1 MITNPKEEL
10 VTQCLH
16 HNLVLSKSLEPSSK
30 DFCQMP
36 TCVSNRKSPKNFRSY
51 IFLLTFGAITY
62 LILLNVQ
69 HTVVGSR
76 QDTFDQENNS
86 AMEQLNHLVIFVNEA
101 STARFPNGKSWASAF
116 SSLTDAFES
125 NMYGKEEIWIAK
137 GTYSVHSDADHA
149 TRFSLVSDIVLYGGF
164 RGNETSREQRNWKTN
179 ATVLSALKSNEN
191 DVFRNFYNVVLGS
204 GVLSIT
210 MPSTQSS
217 GVPLIPDLVL
227 HIARAQ
233 CDIEPLP

>member
-1 MITNPKEEL
+1 MTNLKEEF
-10 VTQCLH
+10 VTQSLN
-16 HNLVLSKSLEPSSK
+16 HNQVISKSLEQSSK

-36 TCVSNRKSPKNFRSY
+36 TCVLNRKKPKNFLSY
-51 IFLLTFGAITY
+51 LFLLAFSAITY
-62 LILLNVQ
+62 LTLLNLQ

-86 AMEQLNHLVIFVNEA
+86 AMEQLNHLVIFVDEA

-125 NMYGKEEIWIAK
+125 NMYGKEEIWIAR
-137 GTYSVHSDADHA
+137 GTYWVNSDADHA

-164 RGNETSREQRNWKTN
+164 SGNETSREQRNWKTN

-191 DVFRNFYNVVLGS
+191 DTFRNVYNVVLGS

-210 MPSTQSS
+210 MPNTQSP

-227 HIARAQ
+227 HIAQTQ
-233 CDIEPLP
+233 CNMEPMP